1 MRNTEW
7 IYAVSIYTGHE
18 SKIMKNSSKSR
29 SKKSKLEITTNKY
42 ILRGILFQTFLC
54 ILASTF
60 STIFNTQKISYL
72 NSDDADNSKPIDIL
86 WYITTPIM
94 SFGSWF
100 LAMMNFV
107 AISLLVSLEMVKFT

>member
-1 MRNTEW
+1 LRNTEW

-60 STIFNTQKISYL
+60 STIFSTQKISYL
-72 NSDDADNSKPIDIL
+72 NSDDPSK
-86 WYITTPIM
+86 
-94 SFGSWF
+94 S
-100 LAMMNFV
+100 
-107 AISLLVSLEMVKFT
+107 